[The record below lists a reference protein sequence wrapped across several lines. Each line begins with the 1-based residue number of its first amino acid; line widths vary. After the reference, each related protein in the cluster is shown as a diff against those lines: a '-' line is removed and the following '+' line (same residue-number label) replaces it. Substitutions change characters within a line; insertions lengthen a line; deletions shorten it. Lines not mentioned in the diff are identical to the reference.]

1 MLGETRERI
10 AQGLLPGVAL
20 EDTEAN
26 KLQSEMTPPVKNL
39 SLAENSRY
47 GEGEG
52 LEGGGGDTSGG
63 KWDEW
68 ERFHVFPRSSLA

>member
-1 MLGETRERI
+1 MLGQTRERI
-10 AQGLLPGVAL
+10 AQDLLAGIAL

-26 KLQSEMTPPVKNL
+26 KLQSEMIPPVKISV
-39 SLAENSRY
+39 SLRNSGY

-63 KWDEW
+63 KWD
-68 ERFHVFPRSSLA
+68 